1 MFKHNKADVSLTAFS
16 DDFITNLGYVFLEAI
31 FGETSKH
38 GASFAIIKREQ
49 WFFNSLLDRQRVY
62 IKVSAQIFSVVS
74 AGLYFFVVC
83 QFDGIGSLTK
93 TKFQGATKSLMA
105 KTQRHSINKL

>member
-1 MFKHNKADVSLTAFS
+1 MSLTAFS

-31 FGETSKH
+31 FGETSKQ

-62 IKVSAQIFSVVS
+62 IKVPAQIFSVVS